1 MKIQKTSENQLQ
13 VIVTKQDMFGRDM
26 KSLFKDII
34 ELAKAQFGFEVVNN
48 TSLMVEAFPLSEESM
63 ILTVT
68 KVDANEL
75 DFGFF
80 TNEEA
85 ATSEDEPWAV
95 FEFASLD
102 DVIEMAHLVEEPFTE
117 DSKLYKYEERFF
129 LYIDDV
135 NLIVEHSRGHI
146 VEFGENTMYSMSFLD
161 EHGQLMIERDALN
174 ILSKI

>member
-102 DVIEMAHLVEEPFTE
+102 DDI
-117 DSKLYKYEERFF
+117 
-129 LYIDDV
+129 
-135 NLIVEHSRGHI
+135 
-146 VEFGENTMYSMSFLD
+146 
-161 EHGQLMIERDALN
+161 
-174 ILSKI
+174 